1 MKYSEV
7 LSECKPTEI
16 GDFMYRYYING
27 REYIIFSPSKG
38 KISCLELCNFNELT
52 PYQLAVSIQQ
62 VPVKPE
68 EEIKEFSFE
77 HVCTKEAL
85 ISYLFDVLS
94 DSQEGALI
102 KRRVSDNRGYF
113 LYALKPTQTGTYKV
127 KNLYQFDPESKRY
140 QLVFDNDLCCASIF
154 DEVESDTINVCWNP
168 VIFNLLEGQTEQK
181 NTSYLLASA
190 NAVLCFHVCKKTQER
205 SSKINLYVGNNYLE
219 SLYFI
224 SYYMEFKD
232 MGKRLYVSS
241 DDKKI
246 TIRMKGW
253 EPVKVVNCMARAE
266 KACAERLKKLYGE
279 DFQSGAQIYQLEAVA
294 NFYFIVLPL
303 SPLAVE
309 TFLKN
314 IIRELKMEEISYVV
328 G

>member
-1 MKYSEV
+1 
-7 LSECKPTEI
+7 
-16 GDFMYRYYING
+16 
-27 REYIIFSPSKG
+27 
-38 KISCLELCNFNELT
+38 
-52 PYQLAVSIQQ
+52 
-62 VPVKPE
+62 
-68 EEIKEFSFE
+68 
-77 HVCTKEAL
+77 
-85 ISYLFDVLS
+85 
-94 DSQEGALI
+94 
-102 KRRVSDNRGYF
+102 
-113 LYALKPTQTGTYKV
+113 
-127 KNLYQFDPESKRY
+127 
-140 QLVFDNDLCCASIF
+140 
-154 DEVESDTINVCWNP
+154 
-168 VIFNLLEGQTEQK
+168 
-181 NTSYLLASA
+181 
-190 NAVLCFHVCKKTQER
+190 
-205 SSKINLYVGNNYLE
+205 
-219 SLYFI
+219 
-224 SYYMEFKD
+224 

-246 TIRMKGW
+246 TIRMKEW